1 MLHISTGNLLNADVD
16 ALVNTVN
23 TEGVMGKGI
32 ALQFKQAYPAMFR
45 AYEAACKA
53 REVQLG
59 QVHIY
64 DLGGLVGG
72 PRWIIN
78 FPTKGH
84 WKSKSRIE
92 DIAKGLQD
100 LTAKVRE
107 LGIRSI
113 AVPPL
118 GCGYGGLDWADV
130 EPLIVDAFRDLPEVD
145 VKLYPPAGTPDAST
159 MPIRTDRP
167 AMTPGRAALISIIKR
182 YQQGMFDP
190 FITLLEVHKLM
201 YFLQESGQKLNLQYE
216 AGEYGPYAKNL
227 RQVLIR
233 LDGHFLQGYGAGA
246 DDPNKPLELKEGA
259 VEAAEATF
267 GADPALTAHVDQVSA
282 LIEGFED
289 PYGLELL
296 SSVHW
301 VMRHD
306 HAAAESADAA
316 IAAVQAWNPRKK
328 KTLKAEHLRSAWDR
342 LHQHL
347 MGFNLH
353 PELQPA

>member
-1 MLHISTGNLLNADVD
+1 MDYQLPH
-16 ALVNTVN
+16 
-23 TEGVMGKGI
+23 KG
-32 ALQFKQAYPAMFR
+32 Y
-45 AYEAACKA
+45 
-53 REVQLG
+53 
-59 QVHIY
+59 
-64 DLGGLVGG
+64 
-72 PRWIIN
+72 
-78 FPTKGH
+78 

-118 GCGYGGLDWADV
+118 SCGYSGLDWADV
-130 EPLIVDAFRDLPEVD
+130 EPLIVSAFRDLPEVE
-145 VKLYPPAGTPDAST
+145 VKLYPPAGTST
-159 MPIRTDRP
+159 MPIRTERP
-167 AMTPGRAALISIIKR
+167 AMTPGCAALISIIKR

-246 DDPNKPLELKEGA
+246 DDPSKPLELKEGA
-259 VEAAEATF
+259 VEAAEAAF
-267 GADPALTAHVDQVSA
+267 GGDPAVTAHVDKVSA

-301 VMRHD
+301 VMRND
-306 HAAAESADAA
+306 YAAAESADAA

-347 MGFNLH
+347 MGFNVQSD
-353 PELQPA
+353 PQPA